1 MMEKFICKHPKGLR
15 FSDKGKDFSLKNGE
29 VFEAEKTPYFDYLLK
44 SKFIEVVK
52 PEIVTEADILPVVD
66 PVIEPAPAFEPVIE
80 PVVEPA
86 KNEAEPAKTD
96 ADPAE
101 AESTPEKPKKSKKN
115 N

>member
-29 VFEAEKTPYFDYLLK
+29 VFEAEKTPYFDYLLR
-44 SKFIEVVK
+44 SKFIEVAK
-52 PEIVTEADILPVVD
+52 PEIVTEADILPVTE
-66 PVIEPAPAFEPVIE
+66 PVAEPEPAFEPVVE

-86 KNEAEPAKTD
+86 KTDTEPNEAEPA
-96 ADPAE
+96 
-101 AESTPEKPKKSKKN
+101 PEKPKKSKKN

>member
-86 KNEAEPAKTD
+86 KIEDEPIVAEPA
-96 ADPAE
+96 
-101 AESTPEKPKKSKKN
+101 PEKPKKTKKN

>member
-29 VFEAEKTPYFDYLLK
+29 VFEAEKTPYFDYLLR

-86 KNEAEPAKTD
+86 KNEAEPIVAE
-96 ADPAE
+96 PAPKK
-101 AESTPEKPKKSKKN
+101 PEKSKKN